1 MSHFKLIF
9 LALLSSLVLLCE
21 PVQAEDKEA
30 DGENISDF
38 FKASKYKLF
47 SINPS
52 GTAVAF
58 IEPKEATYDLI
69 IYDLKRGTMDDPI
82 TFERQQLQVQHKNK
96 IMSWETHHNK
106 IYELKWLS
114 DSFLSLKQH
123 SNGRFHR

>member
-1 MSHFKLIF
+1 MSRFKIILLVI
-9 LALLSSLVLLCE
+9 LSSLVFISSS
-21 PVQAEDKEA
+21 VQGEEKEA
-30 DGENISDF
+30 KNENISDF

-58 IEPKEATYDLI
+58 IEPKAATYDLVV
-69 IYDLKRGTMDDPI
+69 YDLKRGTMDDPI

-96 IMSWETHHNK
+96 IMSWETHYNK

-123 SNGRFHR
+123 SNGSS